1 MGSSDS
7 TLDALRREIDEI
19 DDGMHDLLMRRTAVA
34 EKMRSIKGPAAGPYL
49 RAAREAAILRRLVE
63 RHGGNFPKVALV
75 RIWRE
80 IMSALVRLQG
90 PFAVAVFA
98 PSEFPHYW
106 DLARDHFG
114 SSTPM
119 IRCTSVEQAVRA
131 ASETDGT
138 VGVLPWPHESRH
150 EPWWRHL
157 ASEEPHTLRII
168 ARLPFAGTGRPEEP
182 QAVAV
187 AYMDQEPSGRDRS
200 LLAIATVAEVSRSRF
215 LAAARGAGFA
225 PRFVSEWQDSE
236 PGAEWWYLVEIDEFV
251 AANDPRLARL
261 LEAPEGTIARVVRV
275 GGYAEPLSAAELAG
289 TPVPRA

>member
-1 MGSSDS
+1 MASSES

-19 DDGMHDLLMRRTAVA
+19 DDGIHDLLMRRTAVV
-34 EKMRSIKGPAAGPYL
+34 EKIRRTKGLEAGPYL
-49 RAAREAAILRRLVE
+49 RAAREAAVLRRLIE
-63 RHGGNFPKVALV
+63 RHSGNFPKVALV

-80 IMSALVRLQG
+80 IMSALVRVQG

-98 PSEFPHYW
+98 PADYPHYW

-119 IRCTSVEQAVRA
+119 IRCTTVEQVVRA
-131 ASETDGT
+131 ASESEGT

-157 ASEEPHTLRII
+157 ASEEPDTLRII
-168 ARLPFAGTGRPEEP
+168 ARLPFAATGRPDDP

-187 AYMDQEPSGRDRS
+187 AHMEQEPSGRDRS

-215 LAAARGAGFA
+215 LAATKAAGFV

-236 PGAEWWYLVEIDEFV
+236 PGAEWWYLIEIDEFV
-251 AANDPRLARL
+251 AADDPRLARL

-289 TPVPRA
+289 TRTPRA